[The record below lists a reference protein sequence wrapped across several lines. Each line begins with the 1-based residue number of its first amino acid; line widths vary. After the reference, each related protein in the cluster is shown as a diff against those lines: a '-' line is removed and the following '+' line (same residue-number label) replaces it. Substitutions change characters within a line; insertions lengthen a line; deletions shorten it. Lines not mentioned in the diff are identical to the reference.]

1 MSFELVKLGEVA
13 KFIRGVS
20 YKPNDLV
27 ENFSENSI
35 VCMRT
40 ANVQKKLDET
50 DMLSIPLTIV
60 KDKTKYLQEGDILV
74 STANS
79 WNLVGKCSWIPK
91 LEYLATAGGFISIL
105 RADDKKI
112 DRRYLYH
119 WFNSDRTQIQA
130 RNCGRQTT
138 NISNMDLD
146 RALSLKIPL
155 PPLSEQKRI
164 ADILDKADELRQ
176 KRQQSIEKLDEL
188 LQATFIDMFGD
199 PVTNPK
205 EWEKETIEKV
215 CKQVIDCPH
224 STPKWTESG
233 EICLR
238 TSNLG
243 KGEWIW
249 DDTRYI
255 DTVQFEER
263 TRRSKLFTGDIV
275 LSREGTIG
283 IAAIVE
289 KDMNLSLGQRLV
301 QLTPNTEII
310 LSEFLLQ
317 VLLYDLDPIRITRL
331 MVGST
336 SKHINVKDL
345 RNLKIFIPPL
355 ELQEKWTV
363 FSNKLR
369 QQKQVLKKQLAQQEN
384 LFQSLQQRAFNGE
397 L

>member
-1 MSFELVKLGEVA
+1 MNFELVKLGEVA

-205 EWEKETIEKV
+205 GWDVEKLDNLMTIVRGGSPRPIEKFLGGDYPWIKIGDATKGDDLYISKTKESITEAGLKKTRLLPEGSLIFANCGV
-215 CKQVIDCPH
+215 SLGFARILKIQGCIHDGWLAFQNID
-224 STPKWTESG
+224 
-233 EICLR
+233 
-238 TSNLG
+238 
-243 KGEWIW
+243 
-249 DDTRYI
+249 
-255 DTVQFEER
+255 EER
-263 TRRSKLFTGDIV
+263 VNKI
-275 LSREGTIG
+275 
-283 IAAIVE
+283 
-289 KDMNLSLGQRLV
+289 
-301 QLTPNTEII
+301 
-310 LSEFLLQ
+310 FLLKALNSVTQ
-317 VLLYDLDPIRITRL
+317 FFRDTAPDGTQP
-331 MVGST
+331 
-336 SKHINVKDL
+336 
-345 RNLKIFIPPL
+345 NLNTAIMKEFKLIIPPMIEQL
-355 ELQEKWTV
+355 KFEQIVYSINEQKEKLINQLFNQEY
-363 FSNKLR
+363 
-369 QQKQVLKKQLAQQEN
+369 